1 MGRGEREASVEIG
14 QDAAPGRLGITV
26 GDFATSRAAFDGLS
40 VSEMVRHWALT
51 TPDRT
56 AFVTVDA
63 RVSWRE
69 YDAATDRIASALAAT
84 GPDAADAA
92 VAIHLPD
99 TMVFH
104 AALCAAFRVGR
115 LAVGIGSRS
124 GTAEV
129 AHLAARSGARTLVTT
144 RTLRGADTARSIAE
158 LRDRVPHL
166 EHVVYVDEC
175 GGVTVEDADGR
186 PVPVAGR
193 RFDAAGGR
201 FAVHDVSML
210 NSTSGTTG
218 LPKLVTQ
225 TEHRWIAFSEV
236 AVRAG
241 RITGDDVFL
250 GAVPAPFGFG
260 LWTAHFLPAL
270 LGIPTVVLERF
281 DVDTMIDLLERERV
295 TVLHCV
301 STQFKM
307 LLRSARARTAD
318 LGALRAMFTGGEAVP
333 YSEALAFERRTGAA
347 VLQFYGSNET
357 GAVSVTTVDDDP
369 DTRLR
374 TCGHLLEHMRVRVF
388 DDAGA
393 EVVGDVRRGQ
403 PGVHGP
409 LMCRGYWD
417 DPAAD
422 ADLYTDDGWM
432 LLGDIVEIDAAG
444 RVRVVGRKADIIIRG
459 GKNISAV
466 EVEELV
472 RAHPAVE
479 LVSVVGV
486 PDELFGERVCA
497 VVVPVGGAAPTA
509 RALAAWLTEH
519 GATREYLPEHVVAVD
534 DLPLAPGGK
543 VAKGAVKRLAQE
555 RLGR

>member
-1 MGRGEREASVEIG
+1 MEIG
-14 QDAAPGRLGITV
+14 QDAASGTLDIAV
-26 GDFATSRAAFDGLS
+26 GDFGVAPEAFDGVS
-40 VSEMVRHWALT
+40 VSEMVRHWART
-51 TPDRT
+51 IPDGR
-56 AFVTVDA
+56 AFVTAEAHVT
-63 RVSWRE
+63 WCE
-69 YDAATDRIASALAAT
+69 YDATADRIASALAAV
-84 GPDAADAA
+84 GQGDDP
-92 VAIHLPD
+92 VALYLPD

-104 AALCAAFRVGR
+104 AALCAAFRIGR
-115 LAVGIGSRS
+115 IAVGIGSRS
-124 GTAEV
+124 GVEEV
-129 AHLAARSGARTLVTT
+129 AHLMARSGARTLIVS
-144 RTLRGADTARSIAE
+144 RNLRGADTAGTIAE
-158 LRDRVPHL
+158 LRERVEHL
-166 EHVVYVDEC
+166 DHVLFVDDL
-175 GGVTVEDADGR
+175 GGVSVEDADGR
-186 PVPVAGR
+186 PVPVTDR

-201 FAVHDVSML
+201 FGIHDVSML

-225 TEHRWIAFSEV
+225 TERRWIAFSEV

-270 LGIPTVVLERF
+270 LGIPTVVLDRF

-307 LLRSARARTAD
+307 LLRSERARTAD

-333 YSEALAFERRTGAA
+333 YSEALAFEQRTGAS

-369 DTRLR
+369 DTRLH
-374 TCGHLLEHMRVRVF
+374 TCGHLLEHMQVRVF
-388 DDAGA
+388 DDSGA
-393 EVVGDVRRGQ
+393 EIVGDVRRGQ
-403 PGVHGP
+403 PGVNGP

-422 ADLYTDDGWM
+422 SELYTDDGWM

-472 RAHPAVE
+472 RAHPSVT
-479 LVSVVGV
+479 LVAVVGV
-486 PDELFGERVCA
+486 HDELFGEKVCA
-497 VVVPVGGAAPTA
+497 VVVTEDGAELTAPELSHWLVA
-509 RALAAWLTEH
+509 R
-519 GATREYLPEHVVAVD
+519 GVTREYVPEHVVTVD
-534 DLPLAPGGK
+534 ELPLAPGGK
-543 VAKGAVKRLAQE
+543 VAKGTVKLLAEE
-555 RLGR
+555 RLRG